1 MTQKISFVDKPSKKY
16 IFKVCFKL
24 FTTGFKGEDESVK
37 GLKDDK
43 RHKVMPIADVALC
56 WRWKAQSYANSW
68 CCHLLMKGTVI
79 SIVDVAL
86 CWRWKAQSD
95 ANTWCCPLFQMNLK
109 SGRWVIMV
117 LIVWQLVLQLPVQS
131 VPITTKVVSSNPT
144 HGEVY
149 SILHYVIKVC
159 QWFSLCTQASSN
171 KIHCHDITEQ
181 LLKVALNIINL
192 TPKKLKHRFKM
203 LPMYF

>member
-1 MTQKISFVDKPSKKY
+1 MSVPSQEYEQSCICVLGISVLSLVLRLLDWILELSWKCGILFFIFFVSGNY
-16 IFKVCFKL
+16 GSFF
-24 FTTGFKGEDESVK
+24 S
-37 GLKDDK
+37 
-43 RHKVMPIADVALC
+43 
-56 WRWKAQSYANSW
+56 QSI
-68 CCHLLMKGTVI
+68 TVLDYSNQI
-79 SIVDVAL
+79 WA
-86 CWRWKAQSD
+86 A
-95 ANTWCCPLFQMNLK
+95 M
-109 SGRWVIMV
+109 
-117 LIVWQLVLQLPVQS
+117 IVWQLDLQLPVQS

-149 SILHYVIKVC
+149 SIQHYVIKVC